1 MSDDGVA
8 RFRHVHVLG
17 IEQTSAIADRT
28 VVDTAV
34 AKNAKANMSE
44 KTDFLSL
51 GLAVLSR
58 PSHTVSRRADDS
70 AAATRETSV

>member
-8 RFRHVHVLG
+8 RFRHVLG
-17 IEQTSAIADRT
+17 IERTSAIADRK
-28 VVDTAV
+28 VVDAAV
-34 AKNAKANMSE
+34 AKNAKMNMSE

-70 AAATRETSV
+70 AAATRATSV

>member
-1 MSDDGVA
+1 MA
-8 RFRHVHVLG
+8 RFRHVLS
-17 IEQTSAIADRT
+17 IERTSAIADRK
-28 VVDTAV
+28 VVDAAV
-34 AKNAKANMSE
+34 AKNAKMNMSE

-58 PSHTVSRRADDS
+58 PSHTASCRADDS